1 MRSFLQVLFSTNA
14 LNGRVRQTLVVSL
27 YTHPSSLALGAA
39 CGVGTSLIT
48 AWLSG
53 NGPIAFATLILALIA
68 VLRVGAAAYLLRRTD
83 RHDIRQLE
91 LIYETGAWSYAFILG
106 MIAALTLSERIDPQ
120 LQLLMVGN
128 AIGYGVGISAR
139 NAGRP
144 LIAIGQL
151 FFAILP
157 PIVALLAE
165 GSIAH
170 VAMAVSMVLL
180 LPAMVSIILIT
191 FRVLRDSVASAE
203 TNARLAEKMQ
213 LLARTDVVTGLYNR
227 AGLNHHLVERLMRV
241 QGNRKFALFWL
252 DLDRFKEVNDTLGHP
267 VGDRVLSE
275 IATRLRK
282 QCPPDATIA
291 RFGGDEFIIACETD
305 SRAELELLAESLLQA
320 ITHPIRIDSDRLEI
334 HSSMG
339 IAMMPDDGNDIDS
352 LMQGADL
359 ALYHSK
365 VNGRNQY
372 SFFDPSMTRD
382 LVRRREIESELRM
395 AIQREE
401 LSIYFQPIVD
411 LATGRIRSFEAL
423 VRWFHPE
430 KGELKPDEFIPVAE
444 ETGVII
450 TLGNWITAQAAKTA
464 AQWPDDVTLRQP
476 FAAAT
481 ARAGRGAGH
490 PERDPRSRAAAV
502 AARAGNYRKRVPRG
516 RRDHR
521 QLHAPARRRRSALC
535 DRRFRDRLFLARL
548 SRQISVRQDQDRP
561 QLRFGD
567 RRRQEERRDHPR
579 GGRNGQLAGDGDCRR
594 RARDG
599 RTGPRSARGGL
610 YAGPRLL
617 FQPRGAR
624 LLGGAVAGAG
634 ARRCA
639 PTDGIGTT
647 HAFLLLR
654 TVIKYKLRRAAFS
667 RLPCYSPT
675 FTAHLVSPGAI
686 PLAGRNR

>member
-68 VLRVGAAAYLLRRTD
+68 VFRVGAAAYLLRRTD

-464 AQWPDDVTLRQP
+464 AQWPDDVTLCVNLSPLQLRAPGAALGILSAIREAGLPPSRLELEITESVFLEADETTDNFMRQLAAEGVRFAIDDFGTGYSSLGYLDKYP
-476 FAAAT
+476 FGKIKIDRSFVSGIDVGRKSDAIIRAVAEMANSLEMEIVAEGLETVEQVRAVRAAGCT
-481 ARAGRGAGH
+481 LGQGYYF
-490 PERDPRSRAAAV
+490 SRAVPDYLAALLLV
-502 AARAGNYRKRVPRG
+502 
-516 RRDHR
+516 
-521 QLHAPARRRRSALC
+521 
-535 DRRFRDRLFLARL
+535 
-548 SRQISVRQDQDRP
+548 
-561 QLRFGD
+561 
-567 RRRQEERRDHPR
+567 QEHE
-579 GGRNGQLAGDGDCRR
+579 
-594 RARDG
+594 
-599 RTGPRSARGGL
+599 
-610 YAGPRLL
+610 
-617 FQPRGAR
+617 
-624 LLGGAVAGAG
+624 G
-634 ARRCA
+634 ARR
-639 PTDGIGTT
+639 
-647 HAFLLLR
+647 L
-654 TVIKYKLRRAAFS
+654 
-667 RLPCYSPT
+667 
-675 FTAHLVSPGAI
+675 TA
-686 PLAGRNR
+686 